1 MNNSIKA
8 TLFFVVTVY
17 SILLNAQTDK
27 TDIFDKESKTLD
39 KSLITEPTKDTAS
52 DVVEDTVWVL
62 TAEGKKMI
70 VGDIAPV
77 SVRELKISN
86 KRFMPELTWESVLDV
101 MNLKYE
107 PVEGFV
113 LNEKFEFC
121 KPYSLSLHNSIKS
134 SDRNFLAY
142 IEHYFT
148 GIYPIF
154 TDDVNPPDSVVSAY
168 DRYFNN
174 INMFSGTK
182 NNYLTRISITDRNMR
197 YFYIIRDHLINVA
210 GKYDTDYRYDFSMK
224 DMEKNVRYLSSEYA
238 QTQFNADT
246 AICYSLPV
254 KPING
259 DKKLQKKYSRCEVL
273 LLQKNNLGPV
283 VFYCFF
289 TNKGYK
295 NRKKYLDQLGRSLK
309 FND

>member
-1 MNNSIKA
+1 MG
-8 TLFFVVTVY
+8 
-17 SILLNAQTDK
+17 
-27 TDIFDKESKTLD
+27 
-39 KSLITEPTKDTAS
+39 
-52 DVVEDTVWVL
+52 DTVWVL

-70 VGDIAPV
+70 VGNIVPV
-77 SVRELKISN
+77 PVRELKISN
-86 KRFMPELTWESVLDV
+86 TRLMPELTWKSVLDV
-101 MNLKYE
+101 MNLKCE

-134 SDRNFLAY
+134 NDHNFLVY

-154 TDDVNPPDSVVSAY
+154 TDDINPPDSVVSAY

-174 INMFSGTK
+174 IMNIVGGTK
-182 NNYLTRISITDRNMR
+182 NDYLTRISITDRNKR
-197 YFYIIRDHLINVA
+197 YFYIARNHLIDIA

-224 DMEKNVRYLSSEYA
+224 DMKKNVRYLSNEYA

-246 AICYSLPV
+246 VICYSLPV

-289 TNKGYK
+289 TNEGYK
-295 NRKKYLDQLGRSLK
+295 NREKYLGQLGKSLRFK
-309 FND
+309 D